1 MAKSVKDT
9 RQSKTIVV
17 AFGRFQPPT
26 SGHQLL
32 FNKVVDTAKRMGAD
46 HAIGFSRSHDPK
58 KNPLSPSRKY
68 YWLKRLFPGVHF
80 LNSENIKTPF
90 DLLYTLAEMGYDHVV
105 FVGGEDRSED
115 YDDKTIRKLMKHSD
129 PKRRLK
135 LKRYDF
141 VMAGK
146 RDAKATGVQ
155 GMSASKM
162 RAAVEQDDKKSFAQ
176 GMPSAASRD
185 DTVRL
190 FDELQRGMRKGMKE
204 EFDFSEL
211 YHAAAANIIES
222 DKYKRRPPTPGQTGG
237 FSKHSTQFPT
247 PPCKIDEDLGD
258 WFKQKWVNIGGKKDP
273 KTGQYPPCGRKDA
286 SEGGAYPKCRPLHK
300 VGKTPETV
308 GEMSPKE
315 RKAAVA
321 QKRRAEAKAS
331 KSGKGNKPVMTSH
344 KSLDE
349 GSSCPRN
356 PRGTAEDTWV
366 AVKNGRVNF
375 YIGSCSQP
383 YQTFGDGDAVQAIR
397 YGEEIYVTLRNGKIQ
412 IYRIQNG
419 RSVYGP
425 VRSM

>member
-1 MAKSVKDT
+1 MAKSIKDT
-9 RQSKTIVV
+9 RRSKTIVV

-32 FNKVVDTAKRMGAD
+32 FNKVVDTAHKMGAD

-68 YWLKRLFPGVHF
+68 FWLKRLFPGVHF
-80 LNSENIKTPF
+80 LNSEKIKTPF
-90 DLLYTLAEMGYDHVV
+90 DLLYTLAEMGYEHVV

-115 YDDKTIRKLMKHSD
+115 YDDKNIRKLMKHSD

-146 RDAKATGVQ
+146 RDPKATGVQ

-162 RAAVEQDDKKSFAQ
+162 RAAAEQDDKKSFAR

-204 EFDFSEL
+204 EFDFTEL
-211 YHAAAANIIES
+211 YHTAAANIIES
-222 DKYKRRPPTPGQTGG
+222 DKHKRRPPTPGQTGG
-237 FSKHSTQFPT
+237 FSKHNTQFPT

-258 WFKQKWVNIGGKKDP
+258 WFKQKWVNIGGKRDP
-273 KTGQYPPCGRKDA
+273 KTGEYPPCGRKSA
-286 SEGGAYPKCRPLHK
+286 SEGGSYPKCRPMRK

-315 RKAAVA
+315 RKAAVS

-344 KSLDE
+344 KSLEED
-349 GSSCPRN
+349 SSCPRTPQN
-356 PRGTAEDTWV
+356 NAENTWV
-366 AVKNGRVNF
+366 AVKGGKVYF
-375 YIGSCSQP
+375 YIGRCSQP
-383 YQTFGDGDAVQAIR
+383 YQIFGNDAVSAIR
-397 YGEEIYVTLRNGKIQ
+397 YGEEIYVTLRNGKTA
-412 IYRIQNG
+412 IYRINNG
-419 RSVYGP
+419 RTVYGP
-425 VRSM
+425 VRMT

>member
-1 MAKSVKDT
+1 MLHKKNAAT
-9 RQSKTIVV
+9 KTVVV

-80 LNSENIKTPF
+80 INSEDIKTPF
-90 DLLYTLAEMGYDHVV
+90 DLLYKLADTGYEHVV

-115 YDDKTIRKLMKHSD
+115 YDDSNIRKLIKHPD
-129 PKRRLK
+129 PKRRLN

-162 RAAVEQDDKKSFAQ
+162 RAAVAEDDKKSFVR
-176 GMPSAASRD
+176 GMPSAAGRD
-185 DTVRL
+185 DVVKL
-190 FDELQRGMRKGMKE
+190 FDDLKRGMRVKLKE
-204 EFDFSEL
+204 DFDFTEL
-211 YHAAAANIIES
+211 YHAAAANLIES
-222 DKYKRRPPTPGQTGG
+222 DKYKRRADTPGQTGG

-258 WFKQKWVNIGGKKDP
+258 WFAQKWVNIGGKKDP
-273 KTGQYPPCGRKDA
+273 KTGEYPPCGRKSAD
-286 SEGGAYPKCRPLHK
+286 SKGPYPKCRPMRR
-300 VGKTPETV
+300 VGRTPETV

-315 RKAAVA
+315 RKAAVR
-321 QKRRAEAKAS
+321 QKRRAEGKTPKA
-331 KSGKGNKPVMTSH
+331 GKGNKPTMTSH
-344 KSLDE
+344 KNLGEDA
-349 GSSCPRN
+349 SCPIN
-356 PRGTAEDTWV
+356 PRGGAEDTWV
-366 AVKNGRVNF
+366 AVKGGKVYF
-375 YIGSCSQP
+375 YIGRCNQP
-383 YQTFGDGDAVQAIR
+383 YQIFGNDAVQAIR
-397 YGEEIYVTLRNGKIQ
+397 YGEEIYVSMRNGKTA
-412 IYRIQNG
+412 IYKIKNG
-419 RSVYGP
+419 RTVYGP
-425 VRSM
+425 VRMV

>member
-9 RQSKTIVV
+9 RRSKTIVV

-32 FNKVVDTAKRMGAD
+32 FDKVVSIAKRMGAD
-46 HAIGFSRSHDPK
+46 HAIGFSRSHDPV
-58 KNPLSPSRKY
+58 KNPLTPSRKGF
-68 YWLKRLFPGVHF
+68 WLKRLFPGVNF
-80 LNSENIKTPF
+80 IVSEDIKNPF
-90 DLLYTLAEMGYDHVV
+90 DLIYGLAEKGYDHIVM
-105 FVGGEDRSED
+105 VGGEDREGAYAPSV
-115 YDDKTIRKLMKHSD
+115 INKLIKHPD
-129 PKRRLK
+129 PKHRLDIK
-135 LKRYDF
+135 KYDF

-146 RDAKATGVQ
+146 RDPKATGVS

-162 RAAVEQDDKKSFAQ
+162 REAVANNDLKAFAS
-176 GMPSAASRD
+176 GMPRAASKE
-185 DTVRL
+185 DTKRL
-190 FDELQRGMRKGMKE
+190 FADIKHGMRGSMKE
-204 EFDFSEL
+204 EFDFQDI
-211 YHAAAANIIES
+211 YTAAAKSILES
-222 DKYKRRPPTPGQTGG
+222 DKYKRRADTPGQTGG
-237 FSKHSTQFPT
+237 FSKHNTQFQT

-258 WFKQKWVNIGGKKDP
+258 WFAQKWVNIGGKKDP
-273 KTGQYPPCGRKDA
+273 KTGQYPPCGRKSA
-286 SEGGAYPKCRPLHK
+286 SEGGAYPKCRPLHR

-315 RKAAVA
+315 RKAAVR
-321 QKRRAEAKAS
+321 QKRRAEGKSPKA
-331 KSGKGNKPVMTSH
+331 GTGNKPTMTSH
-344 KSLDE
+344 KTIGE
-349 GSSCPRN
+349 ATCPRN
-356 PRGTAEDTWV
+356 PRGTADDTWI

-412 IYRIQNG
+412 IYKIQNG

>member
-9 RQSKTIVV
+9 RRSKTIVV

-32 FNKVVDTAKRMGAD
+32 FNKVVDIAKRMGAD
-46 HAIGFSRSHDPK
+46 HAIGFSRSHDPA
-58 KNPLSPSRKY
+58 KNPLTPSRKGF
-68 YWLKRLFPGVHF
+68 WLKRLFPGVNF
-80 LNSENIKTPF
+80 IDSEKIKTPF
-90 DLLYTLAEMGYDHVV
+90 DLIYGLAEKGYDHIVM
-105 FVGGEDRSED
+105 VGGEDREGNYSES
-115 YDDKTIRKLMKHSD
+115 TIRKLIKHPD
-129 PKRRLK
+129 PKHRLNIK
-135 LKRYDF
+135 KYDF

-146 RDAKATGVQ
+146 RDPKAKGVS

-162 RAAVEQDDKKSFAQ
+162 RAAVADNDMKTFSS
-176 GMPSAASRD
+176 GVPAAANKED
-185 DTVRL
+185 AKRL
-190 FDELQRGMRKGMKE
+190 FADIKHGMRSSMKE
-204 EFDFSEL
+204 EFDFAEL
-211 YHAAAANIIES
+211 YHAAAVNVVES
-222 DKYKRRPPTPGQTGG
+222 DKHKRRPPTPGETGG
-237 FSKHSTQFPT
+237 FSKHSTKFPT

-258 WFKQKWVNIGGKKDP
+258 WFAQKWVNIGGKKDP
-273 KTGQYPPCGRKDA
+273 KTGEYPPCGRKSAD
-286 SEGGAYPKCRPLHK
+286 SKGPYPKCRPMRR

-315 RKAAVA
+315 RKSAVR
-321 QKRRAEAKAS
+321 QKRRAEGKTPKA
-331 KSGKGNKPVMTSH
+331 GKGNKPTMTSH
-344 KSLDE
+344 KQIE
-349 GSSCPRN
+349 EASCPRN

-375 YIGSCSQP
+375 YIGSCTQP

-412 IYRIQNG
+412 IYKIMNG